1 MDGSYDLE
9 LLRVKVESW
18 GLSFLLEA
26 DYLQIDTRCHFVIS
40 VLNPDGLTDDDF
52 WLLSREI
59 RI

>member
-40 VLNPDGLTDDDF
+40 VLNPGGLTDAD
-52 WLLSREI
+52 R
-59 RI
+59 